1 MAAVADIKP
10 YGRNAKIHGPEQIN
24 RLRESLRQFGFVRPL
39 LVDRELRLIAGHGM
53 LEAARAEGMMQVPC
67 VLVEGLT
74 DAQRRA
80 YVHADNRLAELAAWD
95 EAVLALEVPEL
106 EDLGVDMEALG
117 FAQPDSAEKA
127 PEPEEDDTELS
138 VPVEPRTKPGDLW
151 GLGRH
156 RLLCGDST
164 KAEDVERLVRSGG
177 GCQIDLLL
185 TDPPYNVALGMGGS
199 HDEARKRHRRT
210 DGLVV
215 PNDKMP
221 EEDYRQFLAFALKNA
236 KAVMRPGAAYYLW
249 HASNSAGAVLGACKD
264 AGLEPRQTLVWVKNT
279 FTLGRQDYQWQ
290 HEVCLYGWKEG
301 AGHSWYGGRGQGTAL
316 SFDRPVRSAE
326 HPTMKPVALFA
337 QQIANNT
344 RKGAAVLD
352 LFAGSGTTAVAC
364 EQQGRAAYMME
375 LDPGYC
381 DVIVDRWEKLTGQ
394 KAYRADREV
403 RADAGTEAAAGGAGG
418 QGAQAPE

>member
-1 MAAVADIKP
+1 MSVEIRTDESCWRMAAVADIKP

-177 GCQIDLLL
+177 G
-185 TDPPYNVALGMGGS
+185 
-199 HDEARKRHRRT
+199 
-210 DGLVV
+210 V
-215 PNDKMP
+215 PN
-221 EEDYRQFLAFALKNA
+221 
-236 KAVMRPGAAYYLW
+236 
-249 HASNSAGAVLGACKD
+249 
-264 AGLEPRQTLVWVKNT
+264 
-279 FTLGRQDYQWQ
+279 
-290 HEVCLYGWKEG
+290 
-301 AGHSWYGGRGQGTAL
+301 
-316 SFDRPVRSAE
+316 
-326 HPTMKPVALFA
+326 
-337 QQIANNT
+337 
-344 RKGAAVLD
+344 
-352 LFAGSGTTAVAC
+352 
-364 EQQGRAAYMME
+364 
-375 LDPGYC
+375 
-381 DVIVDRWEKLTGQ
+381 
-394 KAYRADREV
+394 
-403 RADAGTEAAAGGAGG
+403 
-418 QGAQAPE
+418 